1 MVLTSNNRLYIAS
14 QNCTTGPVQPD
25 NTVTGCLTIANITS
39 PTAPTVTVPTESA
52 FRQDFDVTAVQPISG
67 RSVVYVVQGG
77 ELDFFDLNTDA
88 VSTTITRIDIVGK
101 AVGAVQ
107 IDP

>member
-1 MVLTSNNRLYIAS
+1 
-14 QNCTTGPVQPD
+14 VQPN
-25 NTVTGCLTIANITS
+25 NTVTGCLSIANITN
-39 PTAPTVTVPTESA
+39 PAAPTITVPTESS
-52 FRQDFDVTAVQPISG
+52 FRQDFDVTAIQPISN
-67 RSVVYVVQGG
+67 RSVAYVVQGG

-101 AVGAVQ
+101 AVGVVQ